1 MAREQEQPCRS
12 NSGLYDGEK
21 LGIIADYPVLTK
33 FIPGDGD
40 ISKPLIVFLPGLAHN
55 ARIAYGGHD
64 GSCKEDF
71 LAHWFHRHGY
81 PFLGISYPLDTDP
94 EIMPPTGSEFSLRDW
109 GRQAA
114 ATMRMIVDE
123 QELSP
128 KLVIL
133 AWSMAG
139 KALAP
144 VMTEATAREL
154 TVSLYVSL
162 AATPALWGLRQH
174 LRPCH
179 IPLTRAGYWNNV
191 PLHHRFT
198 SQLLEQNRVNNGHIA
213 IDEEIFKREYFG
225 STPIAPGGWGYRYK
239 KQEKKLVEDKWA
251 LLEDGRIDEYE
262 RLPPLA
268 ALYPTSPLDWRHS
281 LTDRANWGYLIVQ
294 KYVAMAQKVKESREP
309 RTEDSAVG
317 RRNSAQRDRTL
328 LDRLRASIYGI
339 PDRMITGV
347 EGNHYFFVGA
357 LGARTTAEKVIQF
370 IEDIKQ
376 VHVELDNILNAQD

>member
-1 MAREQEQPCRS
+1 
-12 NSGLYDGEK
+12 
-21 LGIIADYPVLTK
+21 
-33 FIPGDGD
+33 
-40 ISKPLIVFLPGLAHN
+40 
-55 ARIAYGGHD
+55 
-64 GSCKEDF
+64 
-71 LAHWFHRHGY
+71 
-81 PFLGISYPLDTDP
+81 
-94 EIMPPTGSEFSLRDW
+94 
-109 GRQAA
+109 
-114 ATMRMIVDE
+114 
-123 QELSP
+123 
-128 KLVIL
+128 
-133 AWSMAG
+133 
-139 KALAP
+139 
-144 VMTEATAREL
+144 
-154 TVSLYVSL
+154 
-162 AATPALWGLRQH
+162 
-174 LRPCH
+174 
-179 IPLTRAGYWNNV
+179 
-191 PLHHRFT
+191 
-198 SQLLEQNRVNNGHIA
+198 VNNGHIA